1 MVSYLSG
8 QFPRQSFLTQY
19 HIVQMCISENEAY
32 PESAFSWGNRINKQR
47 VWGMFL
53 FLDKQTQMVFL
64 AKLPEAYKAH
74 NATMLGRV
82 KMGYSK
88 TKHEKSRKIHQ
99 NSLECVFFPWPTT
112 ILPNLGRRSWLNHA
126 WACKRLGFR

>member
-1 MVSYLSG
+1 
-8 QFPRQSFLTQY
+8 
-19 HIVQMCISENEAY
+19 
-32 PESAFSWGNRINKQR
+32 
-47 VWGMFL
+47 MFL

-88 TKHEKSRKIHQ
+88 TKHEKSRKNDKSIGPQ
-99 NSLECVFFPWPTT
+99 EPKLPWDSDWGPQRWCGHRGHWD
-112 ILPNLGRRSWLNHA
+112 LGYIFVHLVKPWCRWA
-126 WACKRLGFR
+126 WWPQGAKQ